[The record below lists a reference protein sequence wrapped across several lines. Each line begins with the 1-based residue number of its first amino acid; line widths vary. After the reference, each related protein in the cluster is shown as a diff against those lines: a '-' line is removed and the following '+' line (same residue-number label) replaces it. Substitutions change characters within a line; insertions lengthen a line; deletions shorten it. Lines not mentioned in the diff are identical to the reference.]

1 MQSDKKKDEKKEF
14 LKKGERS
21 QKQFASNQIVQTIQ
35 EQALNNSINETK
47 NSGYKQENYDG
58 KYDKLDSNDEY

>member
-1 MQSDKKKDEKKEF
+1 MKSHIKKDEKKEY

-21 QKQFASNQIVQTIQ
+21 QKQFSSNQIVQTIQ
-35 EQALNNSINETK
+35 ERAFNNSINETR
-47 NSGYKQENYDG
+47 NSGYKEEYDD